1 MPTLPSSSTSS
12 VEKTRFM
19 MACLC
24 SSGTSSPKAA
34 MDRAFLVASVPLD
47 SMPLT
52 ILTAVV
58 RASPLTG
65 A

>member
-1 MPTLPSSSTSS
+1 
-12 VEKTRFM
+12 
-19 MACLC
+19 
-24 SSGTSSPKAA
+24 